1 MLLSAVYIPNACLSL
16 NGRKYEI
23 QKFVIYLRECLN
35 LPQTTTFLKSSL
47 YGWQDPYSSWD
58 LFVALIF
65 ITRPSTIVLL
75 KVWSVS
81 WCWFLTVL
89 QWDKDRNWEV
99 SFQKFYGSLTLLWH
113 LSLWLVDL
121 SYLTRLYQ
129 CECYWTLTSCVY
141 VIWHFKVSLSIVI
154 SVYKTMNIF
163 LLLKDNLSLR
173 IILQDKVLGLA
184 KNRRMNL
191 KIQHYLFYS
200 EESKK

>member
-1 MLLSAVYIPNACLSL
+1 MHQRQKNWILPSEMTEVTRKLGKAIP
-16 NGRKYEI
+16 GREESVVVCVKE
-23 QKFVIYLRECLN
+23 
-35 LPQTTTFLKSSL
+35 
-47 YGWQDPYSSWD
+47 
-58 LFVALIF
+58 
-65 ITRPSTIVLL
+65 
-75 KVWSVS
+75 WSVS